1 MSVQIKYRNDHE
13 FHTIVGRIVD
23 IIHDDKYTQNW
34 VNKQSEKQLKYQG
47 IDNIPEDIDSTEYQ
61 VHIDNQVRFMRD
73 IVIAVLNE
81 F

>member
-23 IIHDDKYTQNW
+23 SIHDDKYTQNW
-34 VNKQSEKQLKYQG
+34 VNKQSEEQLKYQG